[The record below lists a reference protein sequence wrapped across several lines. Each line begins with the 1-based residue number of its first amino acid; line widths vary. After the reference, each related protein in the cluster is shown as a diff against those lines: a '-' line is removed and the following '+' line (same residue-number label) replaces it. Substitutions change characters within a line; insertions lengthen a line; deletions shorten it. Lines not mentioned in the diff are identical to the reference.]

1 MGVTEALTKFLLQTG
16 YDDFPQEVT
25 ERAKVMAIDLVAG
38 ALAGCRTHVSRIYA
52 DYVRDMGARAEAVV
66 IGSDLKTNA
75 QYASYLNGIFNHS
88 TELEA
93 VSQRTAPNP
102 LAVVATAL
110 SVGDAYGLSGKR
122 VLEGLI
128 LGFEIQG
135 RVGGPSLKGV
145 SKKGRISIFNH
156 LGAAAAASKM
166 MGLDLAQTRNAIG
179 TAAVQAG
186 GLITTVG
193 TMAHVME
200 LAYGSRDGIEAA
212 LLAKAGFTSH
222 PDILETPQGFCEA
235 LIEEGGYDLEAMTRD
250 LGGSYQIVDPGISLK
265 KYPCCYRSHR
275 ALDAYY
281 DLLQEHR
288 LGPADVDRIVVDMN
302 LYDSYLMKFPEPR
315 TGEEAKFSFPHIFG
329 AALLK
334 GKVWIDSFSDEA
346 VIDASYAQARRRVD
360 QVVHPDWPTTRAE
373 ARIPVTIR
381 LKDGR
386 MLTKENPTPREPTLD
401 ELLARFREA
410 ADGVLT
416 RERTER
422 SIEQLLALERVEDF
436 SPVMALLGT
445 GRG

>member
-1 MGVTEALTKFLLQTG
+1 MGVTESLTKFLLTTG
-16 YDDFPQEVT
+16 YDDFPPEVVH
-25 ERAKVMAIDLVAG
+25 RAKVMAIDLIAG
-38 ALAGCRTHVSRIYA
+38 ALAGCRTHVSTIFT
-52 DYVRDMGARAEAVV
+52 DYVRNVGARPEAVV
-66 IGSDLKTNA
+66 IGNSLKTNA

-110 SVGDAYGLSGKR
+110 SVGDANRLPGKC

-156 LGAAAAASKM
+156 LGTAAAASKM
-166 MGLDLAQTRNAIG
+166 MTLDLVQTRNAIG

-200 LAYGSRDGIEAA
+200 LAYGARDGIEAA
-212 LLAKAGFTSH
+212 LLAKNGFTSH
-222 PDILETPQGFCEA
+222 PAILETPQGFCDA
-235 LIEEGGYDLEAMTRD
+235 LIEEGGYDFEAMTRD
-250 LGGSYQIVDPGISLK
+250 LGKSYQIVDPGISLK

-281 DLLQEHR
+281 DLLDEHR
-288 LGPADVDRIVVDMN
+288 LGPADVEKIVVDMN

-329 AALLK
+329 TALLK

-346 VIDASYAQARRRVD
+346 VADAAYAQARRRVD

-373 ARIPVTIR
+373 ARIPVTLK

-386 MLTKENPTPREPTLD
+386 SLTKENATPREPTLD
-401 ELLARFREA
+401 EVLVRYREA
-410 ADGVLT
+410 ADGLLARDCV
-416 RERTER
+416 ER
-422 SIEQLLALERVEDF
+422 SIERLLALEQVDDF
-436 SPVMALLGT
+436 SQVMALLAT
-445 GRG
+445 AA

>member
-1 MGVTEALTKFLLQTG
+1 MGVTESLTKFLLETG
-16 YDDFPQEVT
+16 YEDFPREVV
-25 ERAKVMAIDLVAG
+25 ERAKVTAIDLVAG
-38 ALAGCRTHVSRIYA
+38 ALAGCRTHVSAIFT
-52 DYVRDMGARAEAVV
+52 DYVRDMSARPEAVV
-66 IGSDLKTNA
+66 IGSALRTNA

-110 SVGDAYGLSGKR
+110 SVGDAKRLSGKR

-128 LGFEIQG
+128 LGFEFQG

-156 LGAAAAASKM
+156 LGTAAAASKM
-166 MGLDLAQTRNAIG
+166 LGLDLDQARMAIG

-212 LLAKAGFTSH
+212 LLAKRGFTSH
-222 PDILETPQGFCEA
+222 PDILEAPQGFCEA
-235 LIEEGGYDLEAMTRD
+235 LIEEGGYDLDAMTRD
-250 LGGSYQIVDPGISLK
+250 LGRSYQIVDPGISLK

-281 DLLQEHR
+281 DLLSEHR
-288 LGPADVDRIVVDMN
+288 IGPEHIESIVVDMN

-329 AALLK
+329 TALLK

-346 VIDASYAQARRRVD
+346 VRDPGYAHARRRVD

-373 ARIPVTIR
+373 ARIPVTLK

-386 MLTKENPTPREPTLD
+386 TLTRENPTPREPTFD
-401 ELLARFREA
+401 ELLARYREA
-410 ADGVLT
+410 ADGVLA
-416 RERTER
+416 RENTER
-422 SIEQLLALERVEDF
+422 SIERLLALEAVDDF
-436 SPVMALLGT
+436 SQVMALLAVVA
-445 GRG
+445 

>member
-1 MGVTEALTKFLLQTG
+1 MGVTESLTKFLLETS
-16 YDDFPQEVT
+16 YDDLPRQVVD
-25 ERAKVMAIDLVAG
+25 RGKVMAIDLIAG
-38 ALAGCRTHVSRIYA
+38 ALAGCRTHVSEIFT
-52 DYVRDMGARAEAVV
+52 DYVRQMGARPEAVV
-66 IGSDLKTNA
+66 IGHGLKTNA

-110 SVGDAYGLSGKR
+110 SVGDANKLSGKR

-156 LGAAAAASKM
+156 LGTAAAASKM
-166 MGLDLAQTRNAIG
+166 MGLGLEQTRNAIG

-212 LLAKAGFTSH
+212 LLAKSGFTSH

-235 LIEEGGYDLEAMTRD
+235 LIEEGGYYFDAMLRD
-250 LGGSYQIVDPGISLK
+250 LGKSYQIVDPGISLK

-281 DLLQEHR
+281 DLLTEHR
-288 LGPADVDRIVVDMN
+288 IGPADVDKIVVDMN

-346 VIDASYAQARRRVD
+346 VADASYAQARRRVD

-373 ARIPVTIR
+373 ARIPVTLK

-386 MLTKENPTPREPTLD
+386 TLTKENATPREPTLD
-401 ELLARFREA
+401 ELLARYREA

-416 RERTER
+416 RENTER
-422 SIEQLLALERVEDF
+422 SIERLLVLEQVGDF
-436 SPVMALLGT
+436 SQVMALLT
-445 GRG
+445 TA